1 MRRFLLPGLALLIL
15 SSSMNAQ
22 QPAAPPKAPPAGVQ
36 AAPAAAP
43 PDRGKLS
50 YALGMDLGTQL
61 HKQGIDIDTAIFTKA
76 MADVMSGAKPEMTAE
91 ESRAI
96 IAAFQE
102 DLRRKQQAAAAA
114 AGEKN
119 KKEGEAFL
127 AANKAKEGVVSLPSG
142 LQYKV
147 VKQGTGPKP
156 SLDDTVECHYRG
168 TLIDGTEFD
177 SSYKRNQPASFP
189 VKGVI
194 RGWTET
200 LQLMPVGSKWELY
213 VPSTLGYGERGAGQ
227 AIPPNATL
235 IFEVELI
242 SIKGKS

>member
-1 MRRFLLPGLALLIL
+1 MRSLVMFGVGFLIL
-15 SSSMNAQ
+15 STSASAQ
-22 QPAAPPKAPPAGVQ
+22 QPAAPPQAPPTGAQ

-43 PDRGKLS
+43 PDRARIS

-61 HKQGIDIDTAIFTKA
+61 QKQGVDIDAAIFAKA
-76 MADVMSGAKPEMTAE
+76 VADVLSGAKPEMTPE
-91 ESRAI
+91 ESRAVI
-96 IAAFQE
+96 VAFQGE
-102 DLRRKQQAAAAA
+102 LRKKQQAAAAA
-114 AGEKN
+114 AAQKAR
-119 KKEGEAFL
+119 KEGEAFL
-127 AANKAKEGVVSLPSG
+127 ASNKSKEGVVSLPSG

-156 SLDDTVECHYRG
+156 TLEDTVECHYRG

-177 SSYKRNQPASFP
+177 SSYKRNQVASFT

-194 RGWTET
+194 RGWTEA

-213 VPSTLGYGERGAGQ
+213 VPSTLAYGERGVQTIA
-227 AIPPNATL
+227 PNSTL
-235 IFEVELI
+235 IFEVELV